1 VLSALQA
8 RLSTSPSPTN
18 SILQLQALFYN
29 PGLVLACFSE
39 IISVASTARF
49 DEELLSMLYL
59 KIQQL
64 EYKSG
69 WLRDILLDVLSRVAA
84 PWLEFV
90 SGWIG
95 LQKEVGIEIG
105 KENQKKGFVKVGLKK
120 FIDEPGL
127 ENKEVEVDYVRS
139 QLPIATLLALI
150 VEQEL
155 AHEFI
160 PTFITPEDA
169 QMVFESGKALRFL
182 KTHHPAHPL
191 ARIEASPRS
200 RAPALNWKFSWEDA
214 ER

>member
-1 VLSALQA
+1 MLSALQA
-8 RLSTSPSPTN
+8 RLSISPSSTN
-18 SILQLQALFYN
+18 SVLELQALFYN
-29 PGLVLACFSE
+29 PGLVLASFSE
-39 IISVASTARF
+39 IISAASTARF
-49 DEELLSMLYL
+49 DEELLSILYL
-59 KIQQL
+59 KVQQL

-95 LQKEVGIEIG
+95 LQKEVGVEID
-105 KENQKKGFVKVGLKK
+105 KESQRKSFVKAELKK
-120 FIDEPGL
+120 IVDDSGL
-127 ENKEVEVDYVRS
+127 ESKEMEVDYVRPQS
-139 QLPIATLLALI
+139 PADTLLALM

-182 KTHHPAHPL
+182 KTHHPSHPL
-191 ARIEASPRS
+191 VRLEASPRS
-200 RAPALNWKFSWEDA
+200 QAPELDWKFSWEDA
-214 ER
+214 EK